1 MLQPKANEDQG
12 DLIAVAHGGEGV
24 LADKFT
30 RDPAVGDVVKLL
42 EHNAAE
48 QGQAEFPEN
57 R

>member
-1 MLQPKANEDQG
+1 MTEETARKAI
-12 DLIAVAHGGEGV
+12 DLSRSGGEGV